1 MEAEQVVYPKDYV
14 GQISVTATKE
24 EWEQVVLDL
33 FSLVGYEPLEPAS
46 HNLVRMLRE
55 QGVR

>member
-1 MEAEQVVYPKDYV
+1 MEARSFFENSPMAEITVS
-14 GQISVTATKE
+14 GTKE